1 MSEAR
6 YRSFEAGD
14 VDHERGLSSPQVGR
28 DGLVQ
33 AKRNTTADPVAM
45 LETVKARYALRRVA
59 EPREVAAAILWHTSD
74 ESSYVTGTAVAVDGG
89 RTFH

>member
-1 MSEAR
+1 
-6 YRSFEAGD
+6 
-14 VDHERGLSSPQVGR
+14 
-28 DGLVQ
+28 
-33 AKRNTTADPVAM
+33 M